1 MLGNWIYDPNKA
13 EGEITSI
20 EGLGLLDIFTE
31 MGGNKTLVEVSG
43 ESALGFGNFKGY
55 EMHIGHT
62 AGPDCSRP
70 FGKVGAK
77 NIGAVSL
84 DGKVSGSYL
93 HGLFSND
100 PFRQALLSSIKNR
113 DLSGIAYEQQVEEA
127 LDAVSLVFENSL
139 DINGLLA
146 SARAF

>member
-1 MLGNWIYDPNKA
+1 
-13 EGEITSI
+13 
-20 EGLGLLDIFTE
+20 
-31 MGGNKTLVEVSG
+31 
-43 ESALGFGNFKGY
+43 
-55 EMHIGHT
+55 MHIGHT

-113 DLSGIAYEQQVEEA
+113 DLSGITYEQQVEEA

-139 DINGLLA
+139 DIDGLLA